1 MVALEDLSDAIVKD
15 NGNYLSMA
23 YQNLIPITV
32 KAIQEQQT
40 IIESIQTELDVKS
53 SIIESQATEIELLK
67 TLITELSNRLTTLE
81 NN

>member
-1 MVALEDLSDAIVKD
+1 MVALEGISDAVVKD

-32 KAIQEQQT
+32 KAIQEQQA
-40 IIESIQTELDVKS
+40 IIEN
-53 SIIESQATEIELLK
+53 QATEIEQLK
-67 TLITELSNRLTTLE
+67 TQIQLILTEIEQLK